1 MNKYISFFKLRVC
14 VNLQYRTAALAG
26 IATQFSW
33 GIMNIFVFIAL
44 YNTDASAFPMTMQA
58 TSTYIW
64 LQQVFLPLF
73 KFWFVE
79 DEVFE
84 SISNGNL
91 SYELC
96 RPINLYNLWFARNLA
111 NRLSKTFLRCSPVL
125 IVSLLLPFP
134 YGMTVPSNLFTF
146 IMFFISMI
154 FATIISVS
162 LCMMAY
168 ILTFYTLSPI
178 GVKSLFVSIVE
189 LFSGAIIPLPF
200 FPEYLKN
207 IIKYLPFASMQD
219 VPFRIYTNDITGD
232 CILSSI
238 ALQIFWA
245 TVLLLLGKYLC
256 NRSIKKIVLQ
266 GG

>member
-96 RPINLYNLWFARNLA
+96 RPINLYNLWFLQP
-111 NRLSKTFLRCSPVL
+111 LYL
-125 IVSLLLPFP
+125 FP
-134 YGMTVPSNLFTF
+134 Y
-146 IMFFISMI
+146 
-154 FATIISVS
+154 A
-162 LCMMAY
+162 
-168 ILTFYTLSPI
+168 
-178 GVKSLFVSIVE
+178 
-189 LFSGAIIPLPF
+189 
-200 FPEYLKN
+200 
-207 IIKYLPFASMQD
+207 
-219 VPFRIYTNDITGD
+219 
-232 CILSSI
+232 
-238 ALQIFWA
+238 
-245 TVLLLLGKYLC
+245 
-256 NRSIKKIVLQ
+256 
-266 GG
+266 